1 MNKKIFIFIFSILIS
16 FFILEIFT
24 RLVVDDG
31 INYNIEMLKYAN
43 QLKIVSKNKEVGIE
57 HKKNT
62 SAKLMGA
69 EVFLNS
75 DGFRNNYNVNINN
88 KKILMLGDSMT
99 FGWGAQN
106 TFSNILEN
114 KLKEYQVLNAGIGN
128 TNTIMQ
134 INNFFF
140 NLKDKYNYDLIVL
153 NFFINDLEDVKINNP
168 NYLKKYSLFYSY
180 FLSLINKVSIKY
192 KKKNDWI
199 SFYQSTFLNKEIK
212 EESFNQILKL
222 KAYCDKNNIKFF
234 IHNIPEL
241 RDLKNYQFIKETE
254 ILKKFSENNGIIFY
268 DSFDILKEFN
278 EPDLWVTRSDSHA
291 NNLAH
296 KIIGEGL
303 SKFILKIL

>member
-1 MNKKIFIFIFSILIS
+1 MKIFTSIFSILIG

-31 INYNIEMLKYAN
+31 INYNIEMLKYGN
-43 QLKIVSKNKEVGIE
+43 QLKIISKNKEIGIE
-57 HKKNT
+57 HKKNI
-62 SAKLMGA
+62 SAKLMGV

-75 DGFRNNYNVNINN
+75 DGFRNNYTVNIKN

-106 TFSNILEN
+106 TFSIILEN
-114 KLKEYQVLNAGIGN
+114 KLKDYQVLNAGIGN

-134 INNFFF
+134 INNFFY

-153 NFFINDLEDVKINNP
+153 NFFINDFEDVKINNP
-168 NYLKKYSLFYSY
+168 NYLKKHSLLYTY
-180 FLSLINKVSIKY
+180 FLSLIDNVLIKY

-199 SFYQSTFLNKEIK
+199 SFYKSTFLNKEIK
-212 EESFNQILKL
+212 QESFNQILKL

-241 RDLKNYQFIKETE
+241 RDLKNYQFTKETE

-296 KIIGEGL
+296 KIIAEGL
-303 SKFILKIL
+303 SKFIFNIL